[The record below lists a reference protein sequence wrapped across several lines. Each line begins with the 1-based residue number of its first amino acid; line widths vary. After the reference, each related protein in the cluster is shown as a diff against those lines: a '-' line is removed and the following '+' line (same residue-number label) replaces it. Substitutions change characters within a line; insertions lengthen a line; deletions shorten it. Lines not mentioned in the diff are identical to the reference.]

1 MYPQQIIDALRHV
14 RYPGTGK
21 DLIESGMLEDDI
33 RISGF
38 EVSFSLISQKENDPF
53 MKSVLKASEVALQT
67 YVDPNIV
74 AHIHVKKP
82 ISSAE
87 NKSRTSASQSP
98 VNAKHIIA
106 IHSGKGGVGKSTVT
120 ANLAVAL
127 AKAGYRVGL
136 LDADIHGPSMPKMF
150 HVEDCRPYSV
160 EIDGRTLIEPIEQ
173 YGVKMLSIGF
183 FVDPEQAVIWR
194 GGMASNALKQL
205 IEDAHWGELDYF
217 LIDLPPGTSDIHL
230 TLIAELQLT
239 GVIVVTT
246 PQPVALVD
254 ARKGVEMF
262 RNEKVHVDILGF
274 IENMAW
280 FTPAELPNNKYY
292 IFGKDGGKKLA
303 EELKISYFETS
314 ALNGQGINEAFE
326 QLTLD
331 IMKIKGVDSGHDT
344 SIELKK
350 VKKKKAKGDCC

>member
-1 MYPQQIIDALRHV
+1 MFPQQIIDALRHV

-38 EVSFSLISQKENDPF
+38 EVSFSLIFQKDNDPF
-53 MKSVLKASEVALQT
+53 MKSVLKAAEVALQT
-67 YVDPNIV
+67 YIDPNVV
-74 AHIHVKKP
+74 ANIHPKFVKTQP
-82 ISSAE
+82 IA
-87 NKSRTSASQSP
+87 NSQQP
-98 VNAKHIIA
+98 KAIHAKHVIA

-127 AKAGYRVGL
+127 AQAGYKVGL

-150 HVEDCRPYSV
+150 HTEDCRPYSV
-160 EIDGRTLIEPIEQ
+160 EENGRTLIEPIEQ

-183 FVDPEQAVIWR
+183 FVNPDQAVIWR
-194 GGMASNALKQL
+194 GGMASNAIKQL
-205 IEDAHWGELDYF
+205 IDDAHWGELDYF

-230 TLIAELQLT
+230 TLISSIQLT

-262 RNEKVHVDILGF
+262 RNEKVNVPILGL

-280 FTPAELPNNKYY
+280 FTPAELPDHKYY
-292 IFGKDGGKKLA
+292 IFGHDGGKHLA
-303 EELKISYFETS
+303 EELNIP
-314 ALNGQGINEAFE
+314 LLGQIPLVQSIREGGDEGTPIVLQVGHPAAEAFTE
-326 QLTLD
+326 IARTL
-331 IMKIKGVDSGHDT
+331 VS
-344 SIELKK
+344 
-350 VKKKKAKGDCC
+350 